1 MQNTKLS
8 ILLAALLMISVG
20 SCDNDDPKPVNE
32 EEVITTMTI
41 TFSNTQNASDLVVA
55 TFRDL
60 DDPGGDAATKTD
72 SNLSADATYTVSI
85 SFLNETETRSED
97 ITKEVDEEDE
107 EHQIFYLASSSLD
120 FGYVYDG
127 NDSNGGLIGLEG
139 LAIAGAAS
147 TGFLKVTL
155 IHETDKN
162 TVASV
167 SGNPAGVGGEIDIP
181 TDF

>member
-1 MQNTKLS
+1 MDKSSDFILTYLQPSCKYTKVIKNTVEVMQNTKLS

-20 SCDNDDPKPVNE
+20 GDNDDPKPVNE

-127 NDSNGGLIGLEG
+127 NDSNGGLIGLED
-139 LAIAGAAS
+139 LQLLEQPVP
-147 TGFLKVTL
+147 GF
-155 IHETDKN
+155 
-162 TVASV
+162 
-167 SGNPAGVGGEIDIP
+167 
-181 TDF
+181 

>member
-1 MQNTKLS
+1 
-8 ILLAALLMISVG
+8 MISVG

-32 EEVITTMTI
+32 EEVIATMTI

-72 SNLSADATYTVSI
+72 PNLSADATYTVSI

-127 NDSNGGLIGLEG
+127 NDSNGG
-139 LAIAGAAS
+139 
-147 TGFLKVTL
+147 
-155 IHETDKN
+155 
-162 TVASV
+162 
-167 SGNPAGVGGEIDIP
+167 
-181 TDF
+181 